1 MRRVKVRIG
10 IVAVA
15 GLLVFGSM
23 SIALAQYRMGA
34 GHSLDASLKVGSG
47 GYNRPA
53 HGGRMSRHRYGVGSS
68 RPVYSV
74 RMDGEMRYNRNNAF
88 ARGRYGVT
96 GSQGGFG
103 RAHHHRYRYTGR
115 Y

>member
-1 MRRVKVRIG
+1 MTRAKVRIG
-10 IVAVA
+10 IVALA
-15 GLLVFGSM
+15 GLLIFGSM
-23 SIALAQYRMGA
+23 SIALAQYRVGSGQA
-34 GHSLDASLKVGSG
+34 LDASLQVGSG

-74 RMDGEMRYNRNNAF
+74 GGDGQMRYNRDNAF
-88 ARGRYGVT
+88 ARGRFGVT